1 MTFFDRRLGGFLL
14 RPPSPPEGRKY
25 SVYTRQL
32 TPLSPGGSQTLFTFP
47 ANSEIFYAEL
57 FIIGGD
63 AQLDLFV
70 NPNIAGQSFGVTLS
84 EEANASHGHFN
95 AVPFILSRYP
105 VLSSTT
111 PSYFW
116 SVIYDP
122 TYAIPLFQDWTLKLT
137 NITPED
143 IYYQYLIA
151 LVESES
157 G

>member
-1 MTFFDRRLGGFLL
+1 VEARLFYFPSELGDLL
-14 RPPSPPEGRKY
+14 RGALHY
-25 SVYTRQL
+25 WW
-32 TPLSPGGSQTLFTFP
+32 
-47 ANSEIFYAEL
+47 
-57 FIIGGD
+57 D

-84 EEANASHGHFN
+84 EETNASHGHFN
-95 AVPFILSRYP
+95 AVPFILSRYS

-151 LVESES
+151 LVESA
-157 G
+157 